1 MAQDDNTKALASKR
15 REELYNN
22 LKDDYDLG
30 SLSDFNANLDNKEIR
45 RNIYDAAVDAGWEMP
60 DYDQFDRDMTIP
72 TGEVLQQSLQ
82 QKLNPA
88 ANVPAPETSTRP
100 PEQKEERV
108 NAVNG
113 MTYTQAGLDSLDQGY
128 KAQAVDESGDS
139 MNAKQIQDAMLQK
152 MKEHEPDAWR
162 NESMDVDMDNS
173 GKYAPTSK
181 GQVYDELYKVFGQA
195 VAEAPTSGA
204 SAYAQARARAEQ
216 MGIGDNDTLVSL
228 LGRVNKQYARDEAQK
243 AVKAIVS
250 KLPERTADP
259 MEAVKA
265 VYYDPEIQKQLH
277 AVANAMGNDY
287 ADVVNMFVKPQLRE
301 ALKMKY
307 GGDDNYWSGVR
318 GLFSDWNTV
327 NDLWESQHV
336 NEVLGNYFAPSINAA
351 LEGGEARKQAILG
364 NALEDDANTPEAMK
378 LQRLFNAFREGNKA
392 ADPDTMLQALKD
404 NMGGVATEILQDPQT
419 FEEIWNRAEQKK
431 MDVNDYIEKYVAP
444 ELQNALVR
452 RFEQEAVKRN
462 LPKDQVEY
470 ILRGLTEDNVIAMI
484 ANSMLRTDAQNHY
497 MAMADQMTEA
507 GQNPNVNPG
516 LLAEGLRLA
525 SGMAA
530 DFWLWGGWGKIGGKA
545 TQALLSRRLATVA
558 AERGLTE
565 AAARE
570 VLMQEA
576 KASLKGRTLQQ
587 VLQRIPQSVV
597 TGTGASTTSS
607 IVRGIRDD
615 ESAGE
620 IISNAIRELPGH
632 VMTFGAFGG
641 MSGLT
646 GSITNNWKGWKK
658 LLGKAMGYEGSALT
672 LYGTGEA
679 AKAMNGEDAFE
690 NVPKGLLK
698 AHIDQLAMHFAS
710 NPGKAVA
717 DLYKAMRHPVK
728 WSQTSDAELQKG
740 VLTEEDIADLTGS
753 EDGMRLSEALE
764 QMKPRVSTEA
774 MKDITSPGAYGT
786 EETAKRLADWLNNK
800 DRPLDRKRRVGSLL
814 GFVVPET
821 PETSSDIVNDGEN
834 GVTLRTR
841 DQNGNCIRELH
852 FDTQAEAEQWQQQNQ
867 QRLQLNDM
875 RELWNGTTKSRR
887 MAAVMAMMGEA
898 GLEEPGDIQAIFD
911 GKADAEVTNAMYDVL
926 QAVAVR
932 SDEPNAPRFY
942 EQGRNISIE
951 DRHEASLKEQR
962 ALNLIESQG
971 TDFATDVLAG
981 RDTPDISLPQIYEKY
996 GLVKAKMATIYY
1008 NNYALT
1014 KGMMDEI
1021 NSNIDRQV
1029 NDANRI
1035 VSEYSHPSG
1044 NVVAVDVNGHR
1055 YYLTDHD
1062 VTVNS
1067 DGTINAEGRDT
1078 VIVRNGETGKV
1089 EMVEP
1094 RIVKVTGMWP
1104 TEDLMRQNEEQLRGD
1119 LTKEATDT
1127 VEYAPGTPEQPIA
1140 EDFYTDADGQRY
1152 MTMQVTDDLGRP
1164 TWLKVPVDE
1173 QGQPIGEPTPLDRDE
1188 YRQAK
1193 SNEIDAQEHP
1203 DMVQTA
1209 VNMQEDA
1216 EVPGEKIP
1224 LTDEVPESAEK
1235 QGAVLDNAGGK
1246 NINEETVDKNPPA
1259 SATSRIPVD
1268 ENGKMLYE
1276 QAAAEDTLAYLNEK
1290 YGEEKAQKMIATIAA
1305 NAAKELESLQN
1316 ADTSGF
1322 TDMADLDA
1330 HEEKVLAAEQ
1340 KVKYW
1345 HELMKPEEKAVAEEQ
1360 KPIEEKL
1367 PIQKPTISNTENA
1380 DSQVA
1385 NQQQS
1390 TSPAKPAKPKATST
1404 PPAKPTK
1411 PAAEQPAGHTAEQKV
1426 AQGTVKNNIGKRF
1439 GFQNQD
1445 GTRSEVTIDAFKGDD
1460 LVTVTRQDYDKN
1472 GLAKGDPYQT
1482 DFKLT
1487 DVSNSIINGLM
1498 KPALTTDEKLRRVFK
1513 VTVGDIPLADVLTE
1527 DEQRQLLDLYSKKDY
1542 EAIGNLAGDLID
1554 AHHEDL
1560 ILRGRDIRNSKVD
1573 QIMNSNASREQKLR
1587 KVRDLYKGYQDA
1599 EVMLEDE
1606 TLTPG
1611 TLEEYVADLHSRVP
1625 KKGEGPIAYFSYEK
1639 DGTPITGLQDETG
1652 YGKKNSGDADAF
1664 KPWLAPQGK
1673 GVSLMKYAEQ
1683 IHSQL
1688 PEPIQEQFDVNEVRN
1703 AILNVFGGAER
1714 PSDITTM
1721 VIKRGIL
1728 QAENAARRQEE
1739 MWIDGGPSMHKV
1751 SADDNSFTGRLTRAK
1766 QQTNTEPTDG
1776 QKDAGNYK
1784 KGHVSFGGYDFV
1796 VENPEGSMRRGEA
1809 NGKKWEQKM
1818 NNTYGYILGRYGKDG
1833 DHLDM
1838 FINDNADLDNWNG
1851 KVYVIDQVDP
1861 KTGAFD
1867 EHKVMYG
1874 FDSEAEARDAYLSNY
1889 EKGWKGL
1896 GKITGVSKD
1905 KFDEWLDS
1913 SKRKFKPF
1921 AEHSIGREAAVEE
1934 VRERIGEMEAAN
1946 NAEAE
1951 KQAKPAT
1958 PYERDKV
1965 LMDTYIDH
1973 MADGKMKAKIST
1985 DVEEAQRILDDY
1997 YKSKA
2002 AGGSVEGD
2010 VKAQKVTDQKELDE
2024 LNKGKTVKR
2033 YRAMQLID
2041 GKLYPP
2047 MSAKVNG
2054 EMREPTEIGVWE
2066 KAEER
2071 PDLVKNGKFVLNK
2084 GQKGQGNVP
2093 AAYNPYFHTSTSG
2106 LNDQFTS
2113 AYKRPELVVVEVE
2126 IPESELTSG
2135 YKAEG
2140 AKDAV
2145 GNVDWHSG
2153 VVNGQ
2158 LPADRQVTL
2167 SRYSKVNRIV
2177 PDSEVADMIA
2187 KQLEGTNIE
2196 VPYNVVT
2203 PVQRAEL
2210 EKRGVKNSDKPAGT
2224 VTEDINGKSIKD
2236 SKPSF
2241 FKTPDGYVYGFTYQG
2256 KIYVDPRIATS
2267 ETPVHEYGHL
2277 WVQMK
2282 RQSAPEE
2289 WENIKKVFLN
2299 DKLVQPIIDRVKQE
2313 YPELAKEGREDDFV
2327 EELVTQFSGKRGAER
2342 MRDMA
2347 QQIAEERGGVFG
2359 KAEAVAAM
2367 QRMKTLLS
2375 EFWASIAKMMGW
2387 KYRNANDIADKMML
2401 DFLEGMNPSEE
2412 IKKLPKQI
2420 RDQRDIERTLMG
2432 VHNLSEDKLRKVIKA
2447 GGLANPSL
2455 AVIDTKQG
2463 IHTQYGDISLIPKAS
2478 LIDKRTGNNAGTFA
2492 GDVWTPTYPHVER
2505 MLTKQGEKRAA
2516 EIAKEVAGDDEE
2528 MARHI
2533 RSRINDYFEGNG
2545 DRMHFLFLKQK
2556 GLDPQIRKERIAHSQ
2571 EEYDAITKIFGE
2583 PTSNMPNRESI
2594 TKEQNDALVD
2604 LMVSVYEKKLR
2615 EGIDPEKPLTEKMQ
2629 NYLDARVEEYRK
2641 NLLDD
2646 DGYIWFAKGDNFI
2659 YDNWRDEKRRQNPQ
2673 PDWYGTDNDA
2683 SYQVAKEGLSE
2694 EYEKWKE
2701 SLLTDDEVEEKLF
2714 AGYTPSG
2721 NRRYLPN
2728 TVENASRLMN
2738 KNADQN
2744 AYDQGGF
2751 GPTRAMLLQNFA
2763 SLADIRRH
2771 KDLIQKD
2778 EKVEERTKELSDEL
2792 FDIINQISDMQ
2803 KISDNRFSNIDY
2815 AEARLQEAMGK
2826 KNPIRHLNKEYG
2838 YDIPEDGELAS
2849 QLMNFMDDV
2858 RNLPAKY
2865 FETKFKRPVTLD
2877 EFEIAVVPE
2886 DTSEDVVK
2894 ALKDAGLEVR
2904 TFDNTGGEEVKN
2916 ENRRQAVMDAVQGR
2930 DDIMF
2935 QMMGEKG
2942 AAVADKLENNAKRM
2956 ESLKLAEEA
2965 EEGGYDAKAIKFAT
2979 GWERGADGKWRYEIP
2994 DADVDIVNAYK
3005 QARLDHD
3012 KEVARLSKEEDGL
3025 LEQYQHLTNIIPGR
3039 IDSRYSEEQKAK
3051 YREMRKQREKLWKQY
3066 LKAGEKVKEY
3076 DEQGVSMSLGEL
3088 MGEDNEV
3095 FKYYPEL
3102 KDVKV
3107 SFTSMQGGTA
3117 GSFGEDGIKIG
3128 YNELK
3133 RFDNDELNNENVYA
3147 TLLHEVQH
3155 AIQDIEGFAS
3165 GGNLYT
3171 STTEEGISAIVEK
3184 KQRKAADIKQRLDAN
3199 RKILSDPEE
3208 LKAAAELDGKSEK
3221 EVKEQLMETIDQQA
3235 AEYDT
3240 LNNQIEYIKNTK
3252 APAKSD
3258 AVDLYRRLSGEVE
3271 SRNVESRMKLTD
3283 QERMATLASETEDVP
3298 RDEQVIIKGNSGE
3311 SASMGDGSET
3321 FDERQKRA
3329 VENYGIVMPGL
3340 NDKSVE
3346 VIEVPKHQYTGSW
3359 EQARKAAIKD
3369 AKEKYTRLEKDNKGK
3384 EKRVPIPQQYDN
3396 FGQSFKYTISGES
3409 IAESVNKNQV
3419 DKSLEQNAP
3428 RGVHLSVLN
3437 HLDEVINNSIEVEEH
3452 PDYNKGDDDKRRP
3465 ENGFNPSVLM
3475 HRFIGV
3481 VNVDGTPYRVM
3492 TLMKEFKQKELQ
3504 PKEYAYDVEKIEVL
3518 DDMPNTSNG
3527 AGKAISGPYPLA
3539 NLLKDI
3545 VKSYEKEKNLLK
3557 ESEKLTNLSK
3567 NGQES
3572 ASQKEESDIR
3582 FQKAP
3587 IFISNALKAAE
3598 DIKQEKAT
3606 PEQWLAMLQKNGG
3619 LKAGEDKWLG
3629 LSDWL
3634 KQQKGSVTKQDVLG
3648 YIRKN
3653 QIQVEET
3660 PYQEYVDVDN
3670 NPKMQEFGDEFNKIK
3685 LEIEGNR
3692 SNLEVELDK
3701 FEDEMSK
3708 KYGYGWYNKLND
3720 EEKAYAEKFE
3730 QLNSTEGT
3738 PDEKAFREMVDRYGD
3753 DFEMAFEVDGNG
3765 RLVPQMDMYGDDISD
3780 VAKHFLEFDV
3790 QPINSTRLGYT
3801 TEGLDNKREIA
3812 LTVPTIEPWNE
3823 GDQIH
3828 FGDAANGRAVAWV
3841 RFGDAYYNKNG
3852 EPTEVD
3858 SQWDAF
3864 MSKMAKKYGKDRQDT
3879 LGLLT
3884 EMTDEERET
3893 MNKLDKQITEKEK
3906 RNMGRVL
3913 VIDEI
3918 QSKRHQEGREKGY
3931 KGDVQKSWEDSHE
3944 ANKVL
3949 NDYLREL
3956 KQKYGTSDID
3966 QLRELSSPEEMSKLE
3981 ELRLDYEDKHNIFL
3995 RDKNAIPDA
4004 PFEKNWHELA
4014 MKRML
4019 RYAAENGYDKIAWTT
4034 GEQQTDRYDIGDKI
4048 KDISVSVA
4056 TDPMTGKPLK
4066 GKYEI
4071 FPHNH
4076 NNSTIM
4082 VDGASGVMDK
4092 DQVLRVY
4099 GKDLGQRMI
4108 DAADKAGVDGDVLS
4122 GDALRIG
4129 AEGMKGFYDEILP
4142 RFMNKYG
4149 KKWGVKVG
4157 EVELPDLEKSAQK
4170 MWSIDVT
4177 PEMKESVMQGQP
4189 MFQRASQPE
4198 SELTP
4203 ENEQYWKQWDA
4214 AMKKW
4219 KERNNIPADAEGV
4232 GEKPVFRQGE
4242 DLMDFAGQMSKWI
4255 TERNLWQTAPKLED
4269 YRQARNDKA
4278 DVDEAHAYEKQ
4289 YPDSE
4294 HVRRW
4299 RVAADLARIRHAMS
4313 RQKTYDKATVKAV
4326 TDFAND
4332 FMKMGY
4338 GDHLTR
4344 GEIERMLSSVKNATG
4359 SKDVKK
4365 QLDNIMNVL
4374 MNSHLR
4380 NLESQVWKLASI
4392 KELKQTAQ
4400 GVETQGRLELK
4411 GQRMIQA
4418 FREATQTRLTPDEIR
4433 NRMEEVAE
4441 RMTRNDEEAP
4451 MWEQE
4456 YEGLGIALQYAENIE
4471 ESRKEWAEID
4481 REYKEAVKD
4490 YKTSGRT
4497 YQAQQELLESLEQ
4510 AKMDNIAERIANY
4523 GGIIGRLEGNIAE
4536 SIQGAKEFVEREKQR
4551 VKKIHDMANFDLAG
4565 KDMGGF
4571 HQSDWKKRLSNG
4583 TAARFFL
4590 GPLGTFEQMLKQF
4603 GARNANGEGYLYDYF
4618 MRNWMQATDNA
4629 YVGERNA
4636 KEELDEKAHELFGDK
4651 IKRWSDLY
4659 ELERTLPTM
4668 DVTVT
4673 DQGEQKTFTLTQ
4685 GNLMYIYMADKMND
4699 GRMKLRKMGIT
4710 EEDVQQ
4716 IKDFLDPRLVQLADW
4731 LQGEY
4736 LPSKRPEY
4744 NKVHERMFG
4753 APMAAIDNYFP
4764 LKILGDARVK
4774 EEDVNVPD
4782 SETLPSTITGNIIK
4796 RRKNALPLD
4805 ILNTDALSLAIEH
4818 VEDME
4823 RWAAQA
4829 EWNKDV
4835 NTLLSY
4841 TTFRNKVKNMNTIY
4855 GSGDQLWNAFK
4866 DAAKMAAGTYSPKVS
4881 NGSTD
4886 KAISNIAKGVTAAK
4900 ISFRAYTALKQLL
4913 SAPAFLHDVDLKDFV
4928 KAGAN
4933 PLGSF
4938 RWAMENMPV
4947 FEKRW
4952 KSRQMGDTRLMDDP
4966 TDWKLWKNNVVQLAS
4981 RWGMSPNALVDGV
4994 TCAVGARAI
5003 YETRLKKYKEMG
5015 IEEDAAKK
5023 RALQDAEI
5031 GYNLT
5036 QQSSEGAFVSQIQKD
5051 RTVAA
5056 NMLSVFRNSSMAYT
5070 RQWVDAARNL
5080 KHRMQAGYKEDSI
5093 KFMTRQFQD
5102 QMGLDEAQAQEAAE
5116 AAYNRAG
5123 RHDVAR
5129 LLNMMYGVTIA
5140 WNLGASLPY
5149 LLIGDDDETKKEMMT
5164 DALMRGLAAG
5174 PTEGLAAGNIYSEL
5188 MGRALSEQT
5197 RKAYDQQGLGAAV
5210 DEGLSQAADYEINPL
5225 PLFADIQGMIKKLGY
5240 DKWAAAQDVFNI
5252 VAQSAVGVNPQTF
5265 TDMYNAIMDYAAP
5278 GWDGTKYTYDAEN
5291 MSCAKELALFFM
5303 RVMNAPTSSW
5313 RNKYIDELGMNAED
5327 AQKLPYDEMA
5337 KRYAHYKHWKDAPIM
5352 GWMRGEAGRQ
5362 EKMEKIQ
5369 KQFDNAVKER
5379 MERLTDEE
5387 LVTNLQRTQSAEERR
5402 ALANTISRR
5411 FFGTNSVDGK
5421 KPTEDEEWQKNYQS
5435 LMEYN
5440 DIKEDQQL
5448 SVMKKQVKE
5457 KKDKKAYDEID
5468 KLGDWMRDGRKV
5480 DGIIVAKGKKQLYT
5494 GNNQEVMDNIRKWR
5508 KEALE
5513 IAEQSLSK

>member
-1 MAQDDNTKALASKR
+1 MAQFNDEDRQWLFDQMQQNGIDTGSYDDFKESLNNDEDRQWYYDKSIELGFDVGNKQEFDDMMWERPSK
-15 REELYNN
+15 
-22 LKDDYDLG
+22 
-30 SLSDFNANLDNKEIR
+30 
-45 RNIYDAAVDAGWEMP
+45 
-60 DYDQFDRDMTIP
+60 P

-128 KAQAVDESGDS
+128 KTQAVDESGDT
-139 MNAKQIQDAMLQK
+139 MTAEQIQDAMLQK

-162 NESMDVDMDNS
+162 NESMEVDMDNS

-336 NEVLGNYFAPSINAA
+336 NEVLGNYFAPSINEA

-419 FEEIWNRAEQKK
+419 FEDIWNRAEQKK

-484 ANSMLRTDAQNHY
+484 ANSMLRTDAQNRY

-587 VLQRIPQSVV
+587 VLQHIPQSVI

-753 EDGMRLSEALE
+753 EDGMQLSEALE

-814 GFVVPET
+814 GFVVPWT
-821 PETSSDIVNDGEN
+821 PETSSDIVNDGGN
-834 GVTLRTR
+834 GVILRTR
-841 DQNGNCIRELH
+841 DQNGNCVRELH
-852 FDTQAEAEQWQQQNQ
+852 FDTQAEAEQFQHVHQSAF
-867 QRLQLNDM
+867 QLNDM

-887 MAAVMAMMGEA
+887 MAAVMAMMGET

-911 GKADAEVTNAMYDVL
+911 GKADAEVTNAMYDAL

-951 DRHEASLKEQR
+951 DRHAASLKEQR

-981 RDTPDISLPQIYEKY
+981 RDTPEKSLPQIYEKY
-996 GLVKAKMATIYY
+996 GPVKAKMTTIYY

-1044 NVVAVDVNGHR
+1044 NVVAVDINGHR

-1067 DGTINAEGRDT
+1067 DGSINAGGRDT

-1104 TEDLMRQNEEQLRGD
+1104 TEELMRQNEEQLRGD

-1140 EDFYTDADGQRY
+1140 EDFYTGADGQRY

-1173 QGQPIGEPTPLDRDE
+1173 QGQPIGQPMPLDRDE

-1203 DMVQTA
+1203 DMLQTA
-1209 VNMQEDA
+1209 ENMQEDA

-1224 LTDEVPESAEK
+1224 LTDEIPESAEK
-1235 QGAVLDNAGGK
+1235 QGAVLDNAGGE
-1246 NINEETVDKNPPA
+1246 NVNEETVDKNPPA

-1268 ENGKMLYE
+1268 ENGKMQYE
-1276 QAAAEDTLAYLNEK
+1276 QAASEDTLAYLNEK
-1290 YGEEKAQKMIATIAA
+1290 YGEEKAQKMIATIAN

-1345 HELMKPEEKAVAEEQ
+1345 QELMKPEEKAVAEEQ
-1360 KPIEEKL
+1360 KPAEEEL
-1367 PIQKPTISNTENA
+1367 PAQKPTISGPQNE
-1380 DSQVA
+1380 DFQPA
-1385 NQQQS
+1385 NQQKPAS
-1390 TSPAKPAKPKATST
+1390 PSKPAKPETPVTPPAEPAKPAE
-1404 PPAKPTK
+1404 PA
-1411 PAAEQPAGHTAEQKV
+1411 QPAGPTAEKKI

-1472 GLAKGDPYQT
+1472 GLAKGEPYQT

-1498 KPALTTDEKLRRVFK
+1498 KPALTTDEKLRKVFK
-1513 VTVGDIPLADVLTE
+1513 YTVGNIPLADVLTE
-1527 DEQRQLLDLYSKKDY
+1527 KEKLQLLDLYAKGDM
-1542 EAIGNLAGDLID
+1542 EAIGNMTADLMHD
-1554 AHHEDL
+1554 HHEDL
-1560 ILRGRDIRNSKVD
+1560 ILRGRDIRNAKVD

-1587 KVRDLYKGYQDA
+1587 KVRDLYKGYADA

-1611 TLEEYVADLHSRVP
+1611 TIEEYVADLHSRVP
-1625 KKGEGPIAYFSYEK
+1625 KRGEGPIAYFSYEK

-1721 VIKRGIL
+1721 VIKRGII
-1728 QAENAARRQEE
+1728 QAEQAARRQEE
-1739 MWIDGGPSMHKV
+1739 MWIDGGPSLHKV

-1809 NGKKWEQKM
+1809 NGKKWEQKI

-1874 FDSEAEARDAYLSNY
+1874 FDSEAEARNAYLSNY

-1934 VRERIGEMEAAN
+1934 VRERIGEMEAVN

-1951 KQAKPAT
+1951 KQTKPAT
-1958 PYERDKV
+1958 PDQRDKV
-1965 LMDTYIDH
+1965 LMNTYIEH

-1985 DVEEAQRILDDY
+1985 DIEEAQRILDDY

-2002 AGGSVEGD
+2002 AGESVDDDE
-2010 VKAQKVTDQKELDE
+2010 VKAQKVSDKAELERLEKEP
-2024 LNKGKTVKR
+2024 TVKR

-2084 GQKGQGNVP
+2084 GQKGQSNVP

-2158 LPADRQVTL
+2158 LPADRQRQVTL

-2203 PVQRAEL
+2203 PAQRAEL
-2210 EKRGVKNSDKPAGT
+2210 EKRGVKISDKPAGT
-2224 VTEDINGKSIKD
+2224 VTEDINGNPIKD
-2236 SKPSF
+2236 SKPSY
-2241 FKTPDGYVYGFTYQG
+2241 FKTPDGRVYGFTYQG

-2401 DFLEGMNPSEE
+2401 DFLDGMNPSEE
-2412 IKKLPKQI
+2412 IKKARTNRAEHLKQRQLDIILKENPADDENMPGHTWIRSIEDVKTFNEALEYDGYSADEDVTPDFTSDMVKDALKNGVITVYSSKPIVDGAFVTPSKMEAKNYAGNGKVYSKEVPLTDVAWIDATQGQYANVSEQLNRQKVNYASDEEKQRTETIFNAAKKLFGTTNDVREAGYVLPDGSMPDFSGRHQMNPGSDTSFLRGRRSTDHREIESIAYERDGNTKTGIETDMPDFI
-2420 RDQRDIERTLMG
+2420 RRGAIRIDDNAGFI
-2432 VHNLSEDKLRKVIKA
+2432 NLSVK
-2447 GGLANPSL
+2447 
-2455 AVIDTKQG
+2455 
-2463 IHTQYGDISLIPKAS
+2463 
-2478 LIDKRTGNNAGTFA
+2478 
-2492 GDVWTPTYPHVER
+2492 PT
-2505 MLTKQGEKRAA
+2505 
-2516 EIAKEVAGDDEE
+2516 D
-2528 MARHI
+2528 
-2533 RSRINDYFEGNG
+2533 
-2545 DRMHFLFLKQK
+2545 KQK
-2556 GLDPQIRKERIAHSQ
+2556 RILRQLISRNDGYVQVEFGDGWDSDHYV
-2571 EEYDAITKIFGE
+2571 EYDA
-2583 PTSNMPNRESI
+2583 
-2594 TKEQNDALVD
+2594 A
-2604 LMVSVYEKKLR
+2604 
-2615 EGIDPEKPLTEKMQ
+2615 KP
-2629 NYLDARVEEYRK
+2629 
-2641 NLLDD
+2641 
-2646 DGYIWFAKGDNFI
+2646 AK
-2659 YDNWRDEKRRQNPQ
+2659 
-2673 PDWYGTDNDA
+2673 
-2683 SYQVAKEGLSE
+2683 V
-2694 EYEKWKE
+2694 
-2701 SLLTDDEVEEKLF
+2701 
-2714 AGYTPSG
+2714 
-2721 NRRYLPN
+2721 
-2728 TVENASRLMN
+2728 
-2738 KNADQN
+2738 
-2744 AYDQGGF
+2744 
-2751 GPTRAMLLQNFA
+2751 
-2763 SLADIRRH
+2763 LADIDRYF
-2771 KDLIQKD
+2771 D
-2778 EKVEERTKELSDEL
+2778 EGIKP
-2792 FDIINQISDMQ
+2792 
-2803 KISDNRFSNIDY
+2803 DN
-2815 AEARLQEAMGK
+2815 GPK
-2826 KNPIRHLNKEYG
+2826 
-2838 YDIPEDGELAS
+2838 
-2849 QLMNFMDDV
+2849 
-2858 RNLPAKY
+2858 
-2865 FETKFKRPVTLD
+2865 
-2877 EFEIAVVPE
+2877 
-2886 DTSEDVVK
+2886 
-2894 ALKDAGLEVR
+2894 
-2904 TFDNTGGEEVKN
+2904 
-2916 ENRRQAVMDAVQGR
+2916 
-2930 DDIMF
+2930 F
-2935 QMMGEKG
+2935 QMMGKKG
-2942 AAVADKLENNAKRM
+2942 AAEADKLENNAKRM

-3025 LEQYQHLTNIIPGR
+3025 LEKYQHLTNIIPGR

-3199 RKILSDPEE
+3199 RKILSSPEE

-3298 RDEQVIIKGNSGE
+3298 RDEQVIINGSSGE
-3311 SASMGDGSET
+3311 SASMGDSPET

-3329 VENYGIVMPGL
+3329 VDNNGIVMPGL
-3340 NDKSVE
+3340 KDKSVE
-3346 VIEVPKHQYTGSW
+3346 VTEVPKHQYTGSW

-3369 AKEKYTRLEKDNKGK
+3369 AKEKYTRLEKDDKGK

-3419 DKSLEQNAP
+3419 DKSLRQNAS

-3437 HLDEVINNSIEVEEH
+3437 HLDEVINNSIEIEEH
-3452 PDYNKGDDDKRRP
+3452 PDYNKRDNDERSPK
-3465 ENGFNPSVLM
+3465 NGFNPSVLM

-3481 VNVDGTPYRVM
+3481 INVDGTPYSVM

-3527 AGKAISGPYPLA
+3527 VGKAISGPYPLA

-3545 VKSYEKEKNLLK
+3545 VKSYEKDKNLLE

-3572 ASQKEESDIR
+3572 ASQEEESDIR

-3587 IFISNALKAAE
+3587 VFISNALKATE

-3634 KQQKGSVTKQDVLG
+3634 KQQKGSVTKQDLLD

-3653 QIQVEET
+3653 QIQVEEV
-3660 PYQEYVDVDN
+3660 PYQEYFDVDN
-3670 NPKMQEFGDEFNKIK
+3670 LPKMQEFRKEYDELVSKYDAEKAVAEEEANAFNDEMFNKYG
-3685 LEIEGNR
+3685 EGWANDPDR
-3692 SNLEVELDK
+3692 LSEEDQRRN
-3701 FEDEMSK
+3701 DEMVER
-3708 KYGYGWYNKLND
+3708 WNKLNEQD
-3720 EEKAYAEKFE
+3720 SAELAFE
-3730 QLNSTEGT
+3730 
-3738 PDEKAFREMVDRYGD
+3738 DMVDRYGD
-3753 DFEMAFEVDGNG
+3753 DFSMAFEVNYGNG
-3765 RLVPQMDMYGDDISD
+3765 KLEPQMDMYGDEISD
-3780 VAKHFLEFDV
+3780 AAKHFLEFDV

-3801 TEGLDNKREIA
+3801 TNGLENKREIA

-3828 FGDAANGRAVAWV
+3828 FGDADNGRAVAWV
-3841 RFGDAYYNKNG
+3841 RFGDAYA
-3852 EPTEVD
+3852 P
-3858 SQWDAF
+3858 
-3864 MSKMAKKYGKDRQDT
+3864 
-3879 LGLLT
+3879 
-3884 EMTDEERET
+3884 
-3893 MNKLDKQITEKEK
+3893 
-3906 RNMGRVL
+3906 NMGGDPNSLSDGVSKVL

-3918 QSKRHQEGREKGY
+3918 QSKRHQEGRDKGY
-3931 KGDVQKSWEDSHE
+3931 KVDPP
-3944 ANKVL
+3944 ANAPEKIAYD
-3949 NDYLREL
+3949 NANEEYHNYSSELR
-3956 KQKYGTSDID
+3956 KKYGRDDISYG
-3966 QLRELSSPEEMSKLE
+3966 LTEEEKSKLD
-3981 ELRLDYEDKHNIFL
+3981 ELFNKSFQARIDYSKYLQAHGYGAFSRSD
-3995 RDKNAIPDA
+3995 IPDA
-4004 PFEKNWHELA
+4004 PFDKNWHELA

-4034 GEQQTDRYDIGDKI
+4034 GDQQAERYDLSQLINN
-4048 KDISVSVA
+4048 ISVSQA
-4056 TDPMTGKPLK
+4056 HDNITGEIVPNE
-4066 GKYEI
+4066 YEI
-4071 FPHNH
+4071 FAKDKNG
-4076 NNSTIM
+4076 SVITE
-4082 VDGASGVMDK
+4082 VSGRMSGE
-4092 DQVLRVY
+4092 RVKELY
-4099 GKDLGQRMI
+4099 GKDLGNRI
-4108 DAADKAGVDGDVLS
+4108 TETADSHGGKIKVLEGVD
-4122 GDALRIG
+4122 LRIG
-4129 AEGMKGFYDEILP
+4129 GEGMKGFYDEILP

-4203 ENEQYWKQWDA
+4203 ENEQYWKQWEA

-4242 DLMDFAGQMSKWI
+4242 DLMDFAGKMSKWI

-4278 DVDEAHAYEKQ
+4278 DADEAHAYEKQ

-4294 HVRRW
+4294 HARRW
-4299 RVAADLARIRHAMS
+4299 RVATDLARIRHAMS

-4332 FMKMGY
+4332 FMKQGF
-4338 GDHLTR
+4338 GDELTR
-4344 GEIERMLSSVKNATG
+4344 GDIERILSSVKNATG
-4359 SKDVKK
+4359 AKDVKK
-4365 QLDNIMNVL
+4365 YIDNIMNIL
-4374 MNSHLR
+4374 TKNYRKLLKGEMQR
-4380 NLESQVWKLASI
+4380 LASVKAL
-4392 KELKQTAQ
+4392 KETAQ
-4400 GVETQGRLELK
+4400 GVETQGKLELK
-4411 GQRMIQA
+4411 GQAMLKEFKNQMGAELASGSDDI
-4418 FREATQTRLTPDEIR
+4418 TRTH
-4433 NRMEEVAE
+4433 EEVEGKIAALRSRLSEIAE
-4441 RMTRNDEEAP
+4441 HSSDDSSL
-4451 MWEQE
+4451 WKQE
-4456 YEGLGIALQYAENIE
+4456 YDGCKLALQYFENIAK
-4471 ESRKEWAEID
+4471 SQANMTQLQKD
-4481 REYKEAVKD
+4481 LKEAIETSKS
-4490 YKTSGRT
+4490 SGRT
-4497 YQAQQELLESLEQ
+4497 DNEQRQYLESIKKEML
-4510 AKMDNIAERIANY
+4510 DNEMERIGMY
-4523 GGIIGRLEGNIAE
+4523 HDIISQLQGNISE
-4536 SIQGAKEFVEREKQR
+4536 SMQGAKEFVERDKQR
-4551 VKKIHDMANFDLAG
+4551 IKHIYDIANFDLAG
-4565 KDMGGF
+4565 KPADTLRE
-4571 HQSDWKKRLSNG
+4571 KRKG
-4583 TAARFFL
+4583 KAAKLFYS
-4590 GPLGTFEQMLKQF
+4590 PLGTFEQMMKEF
-4603 GARNANGEGYLYDYF
+4603 GSRNANGEGYLYDHF
-4618 MRNWMQATDNA
+4618 VRGWMDANEDA
-4629 YVGERNA
+4629 YTRQMQSH
-4636 KEELDEKAHELFGDK
+4636 EELDAKARELFGEGGVE
-4651 IKRWSDLY
+4651 RWSDLY
-4659 ELERTLPTM
+4659 DLIRLLPTM
-4668 DVTVT
+4668 EVEMLDGEERKTFNL
-4673 DQGEQKTFTLTQ
+4673 DQGKL
-4685 GNLMYIYMADKMND
+4685 LYIYMADKMND
-4699 GRMKLRKMGIT
+4699 GRMKLRKMGID
-4710 EEDVQQ
+4710 EEKVQK
-4716 IKDFLDPRLVQLADW
+4716 IKDFIAPKLIQLADW
-4731 LQGEY
+4731 LQDEF
-4736 LPSKRPEY
+4736 LPKKRKEY
-4744 NKVHERMFG
+4744 NEVHERMFG
-4753 APMAAIDNYFP
+4753 APMAAIDHYFP
-4764 LKILGDARVK
+4764 IKINSDARYQ
-4774 EEDVNVPD
+4774 EADMTSAFEQNV
-4782 SETLPSTITGNIIK
+4782 LPSTITGSIIK
-4796 RRKNALPLD
+4796 RRTNTLPLD
-4805 ILNTDALSLAIEH
+4805 ILHTDALSLALEH
-4818 VEDME
+4818 VDDMD
-4823 RWAAQA
+4823 RWAATA
-4829 EWNKDV
+4829 EWNKDMS
-4835 NTLLSY
+4835 TLLSY
-4841 TTFRNKVKNMNTIY
+4841 TTFRNKVKNMKTIY
-4855 GSGDQLWNAFK
+4855 GSGDELWKAMFNA
-4866 DAAKMAAGTYSPKVS
+4866 ATIAAGEYTPVR
-4881 NGSTD
+4881 GEAD
-4886 KAISNIAKGVTAAK
+4886 KAISNIAKGVTSAK
-4900 ISFRAYTALKQLL
+4900 INFRLYTAFKQIL
-4913 SAPAFLHDVDLKDFV
+4913 SAPAFLHDVDLKYFT
-4928 KAGAN
+4928 KNSLN
-4933 PLGSF
+4933 PYGSWK
-4938 RWAMENMPV
+4938 WAMENMPV

-4952 KSRQMGDTRLMDDP
+4952 KSRQVGDTRLMDDP
-4966 TDWKLWKNNVVQLAS
+4966 DDWKIWKNDIVQGATRL
-4981 RWGMSPNALVDGV
+4981 GMSANALVDGI
-4994 TCAVGARAI
+4994 TCAVGAKSI
-5003 YETRLKKYKEMG
+5003 YDSRLKHYKKIGMS
-5015 IEEDAAKK
+5015 EENAKK
-5023 RALQDAEI
+5023 RALQDAKI

-5036 QQSSEGAFVSQIQKD
+5036 QQSSEGAFTSQIQKD
-5051 RTVAA
+5051 RTVVA
-5056 NMLSVFRNSSMAYT
+5056 NMLSVFRNGPMSYGRQMYDAY
-5070 RQWVDAARNL
+5070 RNL
-5080 KHRMQAGYKEDSI
+5080 KHRMQPGYKEDSI
-5093 KFMTRQFQD
+5093 KFMTRQYQD
-5102 QMGLDEAQAQEAAE
+5102 ELGLDEAQAKEAAE
-5116 AAYNRAG
+5116 RTYNNAG
-5123 RHDVAR
+5123 WHNFGKLV
-5129 LLNMMYGVTIA
+5129 NMSFVTPVF

-5149 LLIGDDDETKKEMMT
+5149 LLVGDDDQTKDEMLK
-5164 DALMRGLAAG
+5164 DAVLKGLAGPVEGMAG
-5174 PTEGLAAGNIYSEL
+5174 GNIISDMVSLGTNE
-5188 MGRALSEQT
+5188 T
-5197 RKAYDQQGLGAAV
+5197 VRKAFDKNF
-5210 DEGLSQAADYEINPL
+5210 DEGLKQARKNIGTYEINPL
-5225 PLFADIQGMIKKLGY
+5225 PLLADLDKLIGKSGRDGY
-5240 DKWAAAQDVFNI
+5240 EFCNELFNI
-5252 VAQSAVGVNPQTF
+5252 WAQSAVGVNPQTF
-5265 TDMYNAIMDYAAP
+5265 TDFWNACVDYGIAGKVPVLNNSIDKDVYNEEL
-5278 GWDGTKYTYDAEN
+5278 GK
-5291 MSCAKELALFFM
+5291 SKEIALFIM

-5313 RNKYIDELGMNAED
+5313 RNKYIDELGMDAED
-5327 AQKLPYDEMA
+5327 AQKLPYEEMA
-5337 KRYAHYKHWKDAPIM
+5337 KRYAHYKHWKDAPFM
-5352 GWMRGEAGRQ
+5352 GFFRSADERNAR
-5362 EKMEKIQ
+5362 MEKLQ
-5369 KQFDNAVKER
+5369 EQFDKAVKER

-5387 LVTNLQRTQSAEERR
+5387 LATNLQRTQSAEERR
-5402 ALANTISRR
+5402 ALANTIAKRLY
-5411 FFGTNSVDGK
+5411 GTTSIDGK
-5421 KPTEDEEWQKNYQS
+5421 KPTEEWQKSYQS
-5435 LMEYN
+5435 LMDYN
-5440 DIKEDQQL
+5440 DIKEDEQL
-5448 SVMKKQVKE
+5448 SMMKKQVTDKDAKKKIE
-5457 KKDKKAYDEID
+5457 K
-5468 KLGDWMRDGRKV
+5468 LTDWMRDGRKV